1 MKSLQGFSSKSGN
14 EARNKIKNS
23 GVSSGYAYTNTRVRA
38 MKSKLLKELDFHKMM
53 KMSLDEIARFL
64 EETEYK
70 KEIDSLALHYS
81 GVNLIE
87 TGLNKNLENSFRRV
101 FDFSIQVSREQIQLY
116 LERFDLWCIKTV
128 LRGKFSNVPNEEIL
142 NGLIAVGKFKRSFFE
157 NIVKNSK
164 NLNEAIELLKETEY
178 FPLLK
183 KFSGNLGK
191 LEDELDKQYYS
202 KVLSFS
208 EKELRDFSE
217 FEVGALN
224 ALNKLRAKNL
234 AIKLEVLPDG
244 KNLDEFVSKSAN
256 PIEAEK
262 VLKKK
267 LVLKGLKLLNK
278 FQRSIGP
285 VLAYFIAK
293 QNEVD
298 NIRIIVRGKHSGLD
312 EKIIEDQLVI
322 A

>member
-1 MKSLQGFSSKSGN
+1 MKSLQGFSSGKDKVPMK
-14 EARNKIKNS
+14 AKNK
-23 GVSSGYAYTNTRVRA
+23 GDSSGYAYTNTRVRA
-38 MKSKLLKELDFHKMM
+38 MKSKLLKDIDFHKMM

-70 KEIDSLALHYS
+70 KEIDSLALKYS

-101 FDFSIQVSREQIQLY
+101 FDFSIQASREQIQLY

-128 LRGKFSNVPNEEIL
+128 LRGKFANVSDEEIL
-142 NGLIAVGKFKRSFFE
+142 NGLIAVGKFRRSFFE
-157 NIVKNSK
+157 NVIRNSK
-164 NLNEAIELLKETEY
+164 GLNPAVEMFKETEY
-178 FPLLK
+178 YPILK

-191 LEDELDKQYYS
+191 MEDELDKYYYE
-202 KVLSFS
+202 KVLSLS

-217 FEVGALN
+217 FEIGTLN
-224 ALNKLRAKNL
+224 ALSKFRSKHL
-234 AIKLEVLPDG
+234 AIKLELLPDG
-244 KNLDEFVSKSAN
+244 KNLDEIVSKSSNA
-256 PIEAEK
+256 IEAEK
-262 VLKKK
+262 ILKKK
-267 LVLKGLKLLNK
+267 LVEKGLKMLNK

-298 NIRIIVRGKHSGLD
+298 NIRIIARGKHSGLD
-312 EKIIEDQLVI
+312 DKIIEEQLVI